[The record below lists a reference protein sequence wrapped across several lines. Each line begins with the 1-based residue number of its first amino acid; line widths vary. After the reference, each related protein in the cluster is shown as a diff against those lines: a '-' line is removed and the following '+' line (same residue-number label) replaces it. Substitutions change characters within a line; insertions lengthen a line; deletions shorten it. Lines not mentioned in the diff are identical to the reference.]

1 MGFQHWLLS
10 LSPNNW
16 LYADIFDVAIYKF
29 VFDEVEPF
37 YESTWDLYRE
47 SVAKFMQRSC
57 CGVIIDNKTKKTI
70 PRFSNVDAN

>member
-1 MGFQHWLLS
+1 MPTS
-10 LSPNNW
+10 LMSQYIN
-16 LYADIFDVAIYKF
+16 Y

-57 CGVIIDNKTKKTI
+57 CGVIIDNNKNLKKRQFNRI
-70 PRFSNVDAN
+70 YQG